1 MIVTTEVRKAI
12 TFPMTP
18 SPLAAAAN
26 IIKGACIGMAE
37 LVPGISG
44 GTVALIVGIY
54 EKALHTG
61 NTLIDAA
68 RTRSRQS
75 LRAVDWPF
83 LLSIAV
89 GMVGAIFLL
98 SGVIHAFVEGHPS
111 VAKGLFLGMVA
122 VSLSVPLR
130 MIGSAEI
137 HRRAPILLPV
147 FALCAALSFFATGF
161 TSEPVSNPSLIVVF
175 FAAMIAVC
183 ALVLPGL
190 SGSFLLLAMGLYQP
204 VMGSLSNREWSVIAV
219 FALGAL
225 VGVVAFV
232 KVLDKMMRDH
242 HTMTLT
248 VMAGLMLGSL
258 RALWPWAGPV
268 PGTELS
274 VWVAIVLGAGIVAG
288 VLFLDKRKAS

>member
-1 MIVTTEVRKAI
+1 
-12 TFPMTP
+12 
-18 SPLAAAAN
+18 
-26 IIKGACIGMAE
+26 MAE

-61 NTLIDAA
+61 NALIDAV
-68 RTRSRQS
+68 RTRSREA

-83 LLSIAV
+83 LIAV
-89 GMVGAIFLL
+89 GVGMLGAIFLL
-98 SGVIHAFVEGHPS
+98 SGVIHSFVEGQPQVS
-111 VAKGLFLGMVA
+111 KALFLGMVA
-122 VSLSVPLR
+122 ASLSVPLR
-130 MIGSAEI
+130 MIGLAEI
-137 HRRAPILLPV
+137 RRRSLVLAPV
-147 FALCAALSFFATGF
+147 FLLCAALSFLATGF
-161 TSEPVSNPSLIVVF
+161 TSEPVDNPSLIVVF

-204 VMGSLSNREWSVIAV
+204 VMGSLSDREWSVIVV
-219 FALGAL
+219 FALGAMTGL
-225 VGVVAFV
+225 VAFV

-258 RALWPWAGPV
+258 RALWPWETVV

-274 VWVAIVLGAGIVAG
+274 VWIALLIGASIVTTIIVVG
-288 VLFLDKRKAS
+288 NKKEKQ